1 VLRLVD
7 GRDPMGPEW
16 ATVHDV
22 PPVEVNRLG
31 DPTRAFWDYMQPFFF
46 YRGTYTFPWHVNW
59 NWQCLELKARFIFRL
74 RNLCPR
80 PWEAKGVLA
89 LLGNNLK
96 ERRNCLMK

>member
-31 DPTRAFWDYMQPFFF
+31 VHATIFFLSGHIHF
-46 YRGTYTFPWHVNW
+46 S
-59 NWQCLELKARFIFRL
+59 
-74 RNLCPR
+74 
-80 PWEAKGVLA
+80 LA
-89 LLGNNLK
+89 
-96 ERRNCLMK
+96 C